1 MKTHKQIISFSEE
14 DIADLATDLESL
26 QGTIAQFFA
35 DKEQGHVQPQ
45 TIQEILQLANH
56 LIDFYD
62 E

>member
-1 MKTHKQIISFSEE
+1 MQTHRQLTPFS
-14 DIADLATDLESL
+14 DQDLADLATDLESL

-35 DKEQGHVQPQ
+35 DKERGNVQPQ

>member
-1 MKTHKQIISFSEE
+1 MQTHRQLTPFS
-14 DIADLATDLESL
+14 DQDLADLATDLESL

-35 DKEQGHVQPQ
+35 DKERGFIQLQ

-62 E
+62 D